1 MTQSKQQEPLQDIL
15 KTLISFPVLGGQSN
29 LSIARWIVDYLK
41 KFGVTVHTFTNKD
54 GSKMGV
60 HARIGPPVDG
70 GIILSGHTDVVP
82 VAGQDWDTDPFI
94 MHDDGQGKLFG
105 RGSCDMK
112 GFLACC
118 LSLVPEMIQANLQR
132 PIYLAFSYD
141 EEIGCQGAPAL
152 IDNMKQVYTEQ
163 PGFAI
168 IGEPTMMQPVI
179 GQKGIC
185 VIRTTVNGSA
195 GHSSRIRE
203 EVSAVHEAARLI
215 IWIEEKVDEL
225 ATLGPIDDRFH
236 PPHTSMHVGRVQ
248 GGIAPNVI
256 ADHVEFDW
264 DVRVIPGNT
273 VEGLLEEFQAYCTAR
288 TKKLQERFPDF
299 RITTTL
305 EHPPVPPLDTSPDS
319 KFLRRV
325 QKWSGF
331 DDYTTVAYAAEA
343 GQFSE
348 AGYESIICGP
358 GSIAQAH
365 RANEYVEVEQLEKG
379 VAMLQRLI
387 EDSRRDW
394 EGREDRPSLT

>member
-1 MTQSKQQEPLQDIL
+1 MKSPSESVEQILQKL
-15 KTLISFPVLGGQSN
+15 VSFNVIGGQSN
-29 LSIARWIVDYLK
+29 LPIAQWIQDYLENL
-41 KFGVTVHTFTNKD
+41 GVSTHTFLNED
-54 GSKMGV
+54 GDKMGL

-82 VAGQDWDTDPFI
+82 VEGQSWDTDPFD
-94 MHDDGQGKLFG
+94 MGDGGDGKLYG
-105 RGSCDMK
+105 RGTCDMK

-118 LSLVPEMIQANLQR
+118 LHAVPDMIKAHLKK

-215 IWIEEKVDEL
+215 MWIEEKVNEL
-225 ATLGPIDDRFH
+225 AATGPLDDRFH

-248 GGIAPNVI
+248 GGITPNVI

-299 RITTTL
+299 RITTTM

-319 KFLRRV
+319 DFLRRV

-379 VAMLQRLI
+379 IAMIRNLI
-387 EDSRRDW
+387 ADM
-394 EGREDRPSLT
+394 